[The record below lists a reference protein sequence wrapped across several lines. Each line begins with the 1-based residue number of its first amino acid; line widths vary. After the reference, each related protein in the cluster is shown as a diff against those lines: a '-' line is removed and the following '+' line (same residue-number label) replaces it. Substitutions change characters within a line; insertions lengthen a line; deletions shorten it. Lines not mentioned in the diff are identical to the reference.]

1 MSQSVNLYNQLASHN
16 LFKKSVNFGLKR
28 IKLALDLLGQPEK
41 KLKNVISVI
50 GESGKFTTLFSLK
63 SFIEA
68 NKQKVTAHISPSLKD
83 IRERFYMGNRY
94 LTYQEIRKTIKKIEK
109 LNIPLTVFECLTL
122 VFIIN
127 ASKINADYN
136 IQETGALWR
145 LDSNNVND
153 FPKIQICT
161 NINKQHLNFLKK
173 KNLDEVI
180 KEDVGSLSNFTNIY
194 IGKQSPYV
202 LKRIRMLLK
211 NNKSRII
218 FPNMWKLKKKGEKY
232 YYQDRKIKI
241 KLNTKN
247 VYSKGM
253 LENVCLAIKVALDL
267 NINKKTI
274 QKTLPLL
281 SFEGRFQYLNKGK
294 IKKKLH
300 KNEIIM
306 IDGAHATADAQN
318 LAAYLK
324 SIKIPKYGIWAMT
337 KNKEPDLF
345 IKQLKGIFKKIVTM
359 PIENDSNSVSA
370 EKLYKIATKNK
381 FKTEK
386 SVSFAEAL
394 KKISSSEK
402 KLIVCFGSLYNCGN
416 ILNKN

>member
-1 MSQSVNLYNQLASHN
+1 MSQSINLYKQLANHK
-16 LFKKSVNFGLKR
+16 LFNKSVNFGLKR
-28 IKLALDLLGQPEK
+28 IKLALALLGHPEK
-41 KLKNVISVI
+41 KLKNVISVV

-68 NKQKVTAHISPSLKD
+68 SNQNVTTHISPSLRD
-83 IRERFYMGNRY
+83 IRERFYMGEKY
-94 LTYQEIRKTIKKIEK
+94 LNHKEIKKTIKQIEK
-109 LNIPLTVFECLTL
+109 LNIPLTIFECLTL
-122 VFIIN
+122 VYIIN
-127 ASKINADYN
+127 ASKINVDYN

-145 LDSNNVND
+145 LDSNNIHD

-161 NINKQHLNFLKK
+161 NINKQHLNFLKRK
-173 KNLDEVI
+173 TLDEVI
-180 KEDVGSLSNFTNIY
+180 KEDVGFLSDFTNIY
-194 IGKQSPYV
+194 IGKQSPNV
-202 LKRIRMLLK
+202 LRKIKTHLR
-211 NNKSRII
+211 NNKSII
-218 FPNMWKLKKKGEKY
+218 IYPNAWKLTKKGDQY
-232 YYQDRKIKI
+232 YYQDRKYKI

-253 LENVCLAIKVALDL
+253 FENVCLAIKVALDL
-267 NINKKTI
+267 KIDKKTI

-294 IKKKLH
+294 IKNRLH

-324 SIKIPKYGIWAMT
+324 NIKIPKYGIWAMT

-345 IKQLKGIFKKIVTM
+345 IKQLKDVFKKVVTM
-359 PIENDSNSVSA
+359 PIENDFSSA
-370 EKLYKIATKNK
+370 SANELYKVAVKNK
-381 FKTEK
+381 FKAEK
-386 SVSFAEAL
+386 SNNFTEAL
-394 KKISSSEK
+394 KKISSKEK